1 MPGKIKVLVV
11 AALVAGSAS
20 SAFAASTHP
29 RHLGPA
35 HNIERY
41 VAPPGYRGYGNEL
54 IEGRNAA
61 PQSGYYGNLGR
72 TDRNSLVAT
81 PGN

>member
-1 MPGKIKVLVV
+1 MEQ
-11 AALVAGSAS
+11 VAGSTS
-20 SAFAASTHP
+20 SVLAASTHP
-29 RHLGPA
+29 RSLGRA
-35 HNIERY
+35 HSIERY
-41 VAPPGYRGYGNEL
+41 AAPPGHRGDANAL